1 MAIKREKKYN
11 TYDVTISFTM
21 EAKGKTAKDA
31 ERYAANYWRDSKAVK
46 NLKIV
51 VEWPFGDSIAET
63 EQEKEWEAHMDY
75 QDLCKEETNV
85 ALSGLAFEKSFYDRM
100 PLDEC
105 EEGEDGSL

>member
-1 MAIKREKKYN
+1 
-11 TYDVTISFTM
+11 
-21 EAKGKTAKDA
+21 
-31 ERYAANYWRDSKAVK
+31 
-46 NLKIV
+46 
-51 VEWPFGDSIAET
+51 
-63 EQEKEWEAHMDY
+63 MDY